1 MPEGVVILNGESYTL
16 LSEDLLP
23 KGKRGISR
31 SLRAAVPSDPGR
43 LVTRRWKLSGPLG
56 ASREGADGFL
66 GVDYADNI
74 ATDND
79 DLATSA
85 MARNA
90 VTLTGLDPPTT
101 AGVVLG
107 STKLGAGVL
116 GPAYA
121 AGNCEF
127 FDEDRGQLFYHRDRA
142 STQVDPSDMS
152 VKQTVVHKA
161 KVQGAAIWKDHGVI
175 GLGIDS
181 AMKRRKTV
189 RATSSDYEL
198 VSIRGT
204 PIGSKAL
211 KKGSDRLWMVVAD
224 PSEEFTNHLRFTLDD
239 FISASCSF
247 AVRDDKIPATGFGTL
262 GALTIV
268 GIELGAGSFTDAG
281 TPVAV
286 AEPLEGHRSANNG
299 KHFATMW
306 GWEYFTTD
314 VGLFAWNG
322 GLVTNPVGPEAN
334 RRFEGPIDGRPTA
347 LLAYKDSIWVA
358 YLTPAGATYI
368 IRGVFGPRTAATG
381 VPDWYPWL
389 KIASTEVHMLG
400 STGQRTN
407 PTPTWGVGT
416 NMEYGTLGRRGRDI
430 ADSNYRFGVT
440 GGTLFLTT
448 LMGDQHVLRNLR
460 YGQFRCEN
468 MVSGDS
474 WQLAVSVDEA
484 AAVNVGAA
492 VTANGVARA
501 IPVSGG
507 VPLTTVNG
515 YSFKP
520 QLTQVAAGTGSA
532 TAPPQIRGFLDLTFD
547 ERPDVIEEVTLVLLL
562 DDANPRTQYDRL
574 KTLADSDTGSP
585 VKVKLPDDFPDTT
598 VYGIV
603 AGVDEFKDVTG
614 DAVEAVTVRIHQW
627 ELS

>member
-1 MPEGVVILNGESYTL
+1 MPEGVAVINRESYTL
-16 LSEDLLP
+16 LAEEQLP
-23 KGKRGISR
+23 KGRRALSR
-31 SLRAAVPSDPGR
+31 SLRASVPSDPGR
-43 LVTRRWKLSGPLG
+43 LVTRRWKLSGPIG
-56 ASREGADGFL
+56 PSREGADGFL
-66 GVDYADNI
+66 GVDYADNL

-79 DLATSA
+79 ELVTSA

-90 VTLTGLDPPTT
+90 VTLTGFDPPTT
-101 AGVVLG
+101 SGVVLG
-107 STKLGAGVL
+107 STKFGAGVL

-127 FDEDRGQLFYHRDRA
+127 FDEDRGALFYHRQRGT
-142 STQVDPSDMS
+142 TQLQASDMS
-152 VKQTVVHKA
+152 VQQTVVHPA
-161 KVQGAAIWKDHGVI
+161 AVAGVAIWKDKGYL
-175 GLGIDS
+175 GLGIES
-181 AMKRRKTV
+181 AMMRRVTV
-189 RATSSDYEL
+189 RSGGSDYET

-211 KKGSDRLWMVVAD
+211 RKGSDRLWMVVAD
-224 PSEEFTNHLRFTLDD
+224 PSEEFTNHLRYTLDD
-239 FISASCSF
+239 FVSASCSF
-247 AVRDDKIPATGFGTL
+247 AVRDDKIPATGIGTL

-268 GIELGAGSFTDAG
+268 GNELGAGSFTDQG
-281 TPVAV
+281 VPVAV

-334 RRFEGPIDGRPTA
+334 QRFEGPIDGRPTA
-347 LLAYKDSIWVA
+347 LWPYKDSVWVA
-358 YLTPAGATYI
+358 YLTPAGDTYI
-368 IRGVFGPRTAATG
+368 LRGKFGPLTAALG
-381 VPDWYPWL
+381 IPDWYPWL
-389 KIASTEVHMLG
+389 KLSSTEAHMIG

-407 PTPTWGVGT
+407 PTITWGEGT
-416 NMEYGTLGRRGRDI
+416 NMAYGTLGRRGRDI

-460 YGQFRCEN
+460 YGQFHCEN

-474 WQLAVSVDEA
+474 WQLAISVDEA
-484 AAVNVGAA
+484 TAVNIGSA

-501 IPVSGG
+501 VPVSAG

-515 YSFKP
+515 YFFKP
-520 QLTQVAAGTGSA
+520 QLTQVAAGAGSS

-547 ERPDVIEEVTLVLLL
+547 ERPDVIEEVTLVVLL
-562 DDANPRTQYDRL
+562 DEVNPRTQYNRL
-574 KTLADSDTGSP
+574 KTLAEPDTASP
-585 VKVKLPDDFPDTT
+585 VTVKLPDDFGDTT

-603 AGVDEFKDVTG
+603 AGVDEFKDVKG
-614 DAVEAVTVRIHQW
+614 DAVEAVTVKIHQW